1 MILVL
6 LFAVLTIVGGVDHI
20 WNPNFK
26 SRELVQFFNT
36 HKPMTMTFNKPD
48 LNSNIPG
55 FYQGAPAIKRP
66 TRNPSW
72 VG

>member
-6 LFAVLTIVGGVDHI
+6 VFIMLTAVSGVPHI
-20 WNPNFK
+20 WNPKSK

-36 HKPMTMTFNKPD
+36 HKPTMMAFNMPD

-66 TRNPSW
+66 TRDPSW
-72 VG
+72 LG